1 MEPAKTGMVVVA
13 CFALHN
19 FCVKHRVSS
28 LGAMDLNEEIHLPER
43 REQGAADDLPSRAA
57 ERNRL
62 ALQHFS

>member
-1 MEPAKTGMVVVA
+1 MEPAKTGTVVVA

-19 FCVKHRVSS
+19 FCVKHRVFS
-28 LGAMDLNEEIHLPER
+28 LGATDLNEEIHLPNR
-43 REQGAADDLPSRAA
+43 REHRAADDLESGAA

>member
-1 MEPAKTGMVVVA
+1 MEPAKTGTVVVA

-19 FCVKHRVSS
+19 FCVKHRVCS
-28 LGAMDLNEEIHLPER
+28 LGVTDLNEEIHLPKR
-43 REQGAADDLPSRAA
+43 RELGAADDLESGAD